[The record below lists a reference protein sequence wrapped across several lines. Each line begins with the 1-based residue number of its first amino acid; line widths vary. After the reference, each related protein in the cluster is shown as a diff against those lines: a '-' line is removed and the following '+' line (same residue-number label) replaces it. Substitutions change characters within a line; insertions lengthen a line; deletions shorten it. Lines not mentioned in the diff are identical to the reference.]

1 MVSPMGRRRS
11 KDFDLPPLVTRKRG
25 RYYYGRNQLALGS
38 DFAEMLR
45 NYAEVH
51 AGASAGP
58 STFTEAVRQYIK
70 AELPKKAVTTRKGYE
85 RQLGI
90 LVKVFGHMELAAIE
104 PQHVAKY
111 LAERGNSVSATR
123 EKALLSAVF
132 NFARGLGLTPA
143 PNPCAGIRGKKAKR
157 TRYVTDAEL
166 RAVLAAADP
175 TLRDFLELCYYTGQ
189 DSGRV
194 CKMTRADVREGAL
207 WAQRT
212 KTGEKVRID
221 IVGPLQRV
229 LARLTQHTVGSVYLI
244 RDKRGQPMTL
254 QALRRRFE
262 NIRSA
267 LGADWQI
274 RDLRAKA
281 ATDLGDNIKANKLL
295 AHSAMT
301 TTDRY
306 VGRHAGRH
314 AEPVMRE
321 IADTP
326 PAFADNAKK

>member
-1 MVSPMGRRRS
+1 MIPMGRRRT
-11 KDFDLPPLVTRKRG
+11 KHFDLPPLVTLKRG
-25 RYYYGRNQLALGS
+25 RYYYGRNQVALG
-38 DFAEMLR
+38 DDYAGMLR
-45 NYAEVH
+45 AYAEVH
-51 AGASAGP
+51 AGAVAGP
-58 STFTEAVRQYIK
+58 STFTEAVRQYLK
-70 AELPKKAVTTRKGYE
+70 HELHKKAVTTQKGYE

-90 LVKVFGHMELAAIE
+90 LVRVFGHMELDAIE

-111 LAERGNSVSATR
+111 LAERGNTVSATR

-132 NFARGLGLTPA
+132 NFSRGRGLTAA
-143 PNPCAGIRGKKAKR
+143 PNPCQGIRGKKAKR

-166 RAVLAAADP
+166 RSVLDLADP

-189 DSGRV
+189 DAGRV

-212 KTGEKVRID
+212 KTGEKVRIEV
-221 IVGPLQRV
+221 VGPLQRV
-229 LARLTQHTVGSVYLI
+229 LARLTQHQVGSVYLI
-244 RDKRGQPMTL
+244 RDRRGQPMTL

-262 NIRSA
+262 NIRA
-267 LGADWQI
+267 GLGADWQI

-281 ATDLGDNIKANKLL
+281 ATDLGDNVKANKLL

-301 TTDRY
+301 TTDGY

-321 IADTP
+321 IADAP
-326 PAFADNAKK
+326 PAIADNTKK